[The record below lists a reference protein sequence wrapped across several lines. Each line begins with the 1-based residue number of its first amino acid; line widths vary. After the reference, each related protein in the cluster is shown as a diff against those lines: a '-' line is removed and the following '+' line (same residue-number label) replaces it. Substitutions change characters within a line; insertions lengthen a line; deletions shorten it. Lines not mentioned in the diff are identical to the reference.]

1 MLNCQVGLS
10 TTDFF
15 ESFLSDN
22 ATYPLDKFYTSEGA
36 KNVVMTSWK
45 EPQTP
50 EERVYEGKNV
60 HKIRTIEA
68 DFKVDSKFVK
78 SAPTMKT
85 YRIIENSATYIRI
98 SCINRT
104 RDIPYCDTFDVEDV
118 FTIHSMKPESKC
130 CIVQIGIYLIW
141 HKSTMMKGMIKGN
154 TETAAKQMNVNYAK
168 LLNQFPFVVVKKKK
182 AAGSNNGGSA
192 TAAPS
197 EIDDYTTEKALRALL

>member
-1 MLNCQVGLS
+1 M
-10 TTDFF
+10 
-15 ESFLSDN
+15 
-22 ATYPLDKFYTSEGA
+22 
-36 KNVVMTSWK
+36 
-45 EPQTP
+45 
-50 EERVYEGKNV
+50 
-60 HKIRTIEA
+60 HKIRTIDA
-68 DFKVDSKFVK
+68 DFKVDSTFVK

-168 LLNQFPFVVVKKKK
+168 LLNQFPFVVQKKKK
-182 AAGSNNGGSA
+182 MHKAGGKHSNHGGSG
-192 TAAPS
+192 AAS
-197 EIDDYTTEKALRALL
+197 EIDDYTSEKALKALL